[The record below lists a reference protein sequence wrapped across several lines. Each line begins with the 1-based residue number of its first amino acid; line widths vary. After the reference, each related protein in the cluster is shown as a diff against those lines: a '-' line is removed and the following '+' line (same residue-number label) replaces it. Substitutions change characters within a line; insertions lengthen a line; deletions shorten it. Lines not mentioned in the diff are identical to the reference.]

1 LNASP
6 RFALRF
12 TTAVLALVVIS
23 SAAARASAD
32 DFESDRP
39 DLAEGPR
46 TLSTGHVQMEAGW
59 TRSTTDDTRSD
70 AVGEGLVRFGVASRL
85 ELRLAIPTW
94 NELHVDQA
102 LGLAGH
108 DDGGFGPTGFGG
120 KVTLAR
126 DDDSALGVVADV
138 ALPGGGGPFHDAHTN
153 LDLVLAGARELG
165 HGELSANVSYLREE
179 GANGVGG
186 VLSYERDWTERL
198 ASYGEWAVT
207 DIDESVAHV
216 VDAGVTLRVAPV
228 TQLDARIGF
237 GAGDASGLLLFG
249 AGITQRW

>member
-1 LNASP
+1 VNASP
-6 RFALRF
+6 RFAPRF
-12 TTAVLALVVIS
+12 TTAVLALIVIS
-23 SAAARASAD
+23 GAAAYASAD

-46 TLSTGHVQMEAGW
+46 TLSSGHVQLEAGW
-59 TRSTTDDTRSD
+59 TRSMTDDTRAD
-70 AVGEGLVRFGVASRL
+70 AVGEGLLRFGLASRL
-85 ELRLAIPTW
+85 ELRLALPTW
-94 NELHVDQA
+94 NELHVDQSPA
-102 LGLAGH
+102 LAGR
-108 DDGGFGPTGFGG
+108 DDRGFGPTGFGG

-138 ALPGGGGPFHDAHTN
+138 ALPGGRGPFHEAHAS

-165 HGELSANVSYLREE
+165 RGELSANVSYLREE

-207 DIDESVAHV
+207 DIDESVEHIL
-216 VDAGVTLRVAPV
+216 DAGATLRVAPV

-237 GAGDASGLLLFG
+237 GAGDASGLWLFG
-249 AGITQRW
+249 AGVTQRW

>member
-1 LNASP
+1 VAV
-6 RFALRF
+6 
-12 TTAVLALVVIS
+12 VLALALGAGLPS
-23 SAAARASAD
+23 FAAAD

-46 TLSTGHVQMEAGW
+46 TLPFGHIQLEAGW
-59 TRSTTDDTRSD
+59 TRVMTDNTRTD
-70 AVGEGLVRFGVASRL
+70 AVGEGLLRFGLASRL

-94 NELHVDQA
+94 NQLHVDQVP
-102 LGLAGH
+102 LSGRR
-108 DDGGFGPTGFGG
+108 DDSGFGPTGLGG

-126 DDDSALGVVADV
+126 DDDSALGIVADV
-138 ALPGGGGPFHDAHTN
+138 ALPGGSGPFHEVHAN

-165 HGELSANVSYLREE
+165 RGELSANVSYLREE

-207 DIDESVAHV
+207 DIDESVEHV
-216 VDAGVTLRVAPV
+216 LDTGATLRVAPV
-228 TQLDARIGF
+228 TQVDARIGF
-237 GAGDASGLLLFG
+237 GAGDASGLWLFG